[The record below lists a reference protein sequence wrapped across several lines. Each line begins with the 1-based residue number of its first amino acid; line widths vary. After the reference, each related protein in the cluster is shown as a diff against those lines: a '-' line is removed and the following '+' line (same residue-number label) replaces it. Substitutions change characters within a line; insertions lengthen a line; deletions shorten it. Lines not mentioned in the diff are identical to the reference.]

1 MLFMILAMWLEMQIL
16 YAYSAWLWFHTL
28 VKVNQLKLELHSF
41 GSQHGLSYYAC
52 NDEAMMTE

>member
-1 MLFMILAMWLEMQIL
+1 MILAMWLEIQIL
-16 YAYSAWLWFHTL
+16 YACSAWLWFHTL